1 MANHTRGRSKIE
13 QLGLVDEALR
23 LKGEGLGSIKM
34 AKTLSAVSGE
44 KINSTNVDNFFNSL
58 KEVTQG
64 NKALAESVDKSVK
77 EVNLKLLSNWDK
89 LDKEIMELLAEAKA
103 VQEKC
108 IGVNKKTGEPIIID
122 FKDLRLWKDVLGE
135 IAKISEIR
143 LRTLGQ
149 IQQGG
154 KHITFNFIENQY
166 NEFKQILLE
175 AEEKFPGLNN
185 YFEDKLLSKAGTQKG

>member
-13 QLGLVDEALR
+13 HLGLVDEALR

-89 LDKEIMELLAEAKA
+89 LDKEIMELLAEAKQ

-108 IGVNKKTGEPIIID
+108 VGIDKKTNEPVIID
-122 FKDLRLWKDVLGE
+122 YKDLRLWKDVLGE

-166 NEFKQILLE
+166 NEFKQILLD

-185 YFEDKLLSKAGTQKG
+185 YFEERLLNKTATE